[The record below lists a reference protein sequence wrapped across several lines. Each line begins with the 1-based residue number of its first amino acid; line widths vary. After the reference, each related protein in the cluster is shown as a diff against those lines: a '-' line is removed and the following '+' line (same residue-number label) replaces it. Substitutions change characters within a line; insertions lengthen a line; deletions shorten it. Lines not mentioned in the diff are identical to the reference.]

1 MTPFAAFRGFYLG
14 ELALV
19 LGPDTIVWLV
29 NPADKL
35 FVALQHGQVIDEGR
49 VTALQ
54 AKRFTLAAKGVREI
68 TRTTVDLNCMV
79 GRATA

>member
-19 LGPDTIVWLV
+19 LGPDTTVWLV

-35 FVALQHGQVIDEGR
+35 FVIEQHGQVIDEGR
-49 VTALQ
+49 ITALQ
-54 AKRFTLAAKGVREI
+54 AKCFTLAATGAREI
-68 TRTTVDLNCMV
+68 TRTTVDFNCLV
-79 GRATA
+79 ESAVA